1 MELFVLPTVT
11 SSCTDVPQVAH
22 GVACAIC
29 YLLGLWPAPFLAWM
43 GSVMLLNEAS
53 TVPLTV
59 RRVMLECGWSKG
71 ALYDAVQL
79 AFAGLFLG
87 VRIGVALPVS
97 VWWWP
102 QMLQLLRSGEVHSYG
117 VGVYFLVA
125 NLLLTGLNIFWA
137 FLICKKATK
146 RLARGADEEHSFP
159 MSLLAR
165 RPPPPALKRRAARPH
180 RDEPRDPNRSEV
192 VIPLC
197 MCIFTTDATGIHH
210 ITTRRRAARARRKN
224 PTEPAR
230 PRTSCGDVRPRP
242 PTVSG
247 SSQRRAAAAQA
258 AYCATATARRI
269 AIECR
274 LAATGAAAS

>member
-1 MELFVLPTVT
+1 MLYNASKTMLEPEETSPAAFAVGAFAGCWLLYLASLPIFARMAKQPAQAAVAIVGLCHAVQAVARSGYVLLSPEADALRDDMYAKSTMVAHTFAISLGFFTWEICMELFVLPTVT

-137 FLICKKATK
+137 FLIVKKMAK
-146 RLARGADEEHSFP
+146 
-159 MSLLAR
+159 
-165 RPPPPALKRRAARPH
+165 AAGFGKKK
-180 RDEPRDPNRSEV
+180 D
-192 VIPLC
+192 
-197 MCIFTTDATGIHH
+197 
-210 ITTRRRAARARRKN
+210 
-224 PTEPAR
+224 
-230 PRTSCGDVRPRP
+230 
-242 PTVSG
+242 
-247 SSQRRAAAAQA
+247 
-258 AYCATATARRI
+258 
-269 AIECR
+269 
-274 LAATGAAAS
+274 

>member
-1 MELFVLPTVT
+1 MLGQVFSYNASNASLIIDDDLSPAAFAVGAFSTCWLVYLVSLPVFARVAKKGASAAQAAVAIVGLCHAVQAVARSGYVLLSPEADALRDDMYAKSTMVAHTFAISLGFFTWEICMELFVLPTVT

-137 FLICKKATK
+137 FLICKKMAK
-146 RLARGADEEHSFP
+146 A
-159 MSLLAR
+159 
-165 RPPPPALKRRAARPH
+165 
-180 RDEPRDPNRSEV
+180 
-192 VIPLC
+192 I
-197 MCIFTTDATGIHH
+197 
-210 ITTRRRAARARRKN
+210 
-224 PTEPAR
+224 
-230 PRTSCGDVRPRP
+230 
-242 PTVSG
+242 SG
-247 SSQRRAAAAQA
+247 
-258 AYCATATARRI
+258 
-269 AIECR
+269 
-274 LAATGAAAS
+274 GKKKD